1 VRPDDLG
8 PAGWPGSA
16 GPDAGPSGL
25 GVAELGLE
33 AAVVDMLPTGVIV
46 LDAADQVL
54 LANPAAVTMTGLSGS
69 APGSV
74 REELLRLAAACRA
87 SGRRATGEVALPP
100 RVRAPL
106 RRPPRDSE
114 LLAARVQA
122 RPVDGAPGTVVL
134 LLTDL
139 SDQRRV
145 DAVRR
150 DFVANVSHELKT
162 PVGALQLLAETIGDS
177 SDEPETVRRF
187 AARMLVESSRLTRL
201 VQELIDL
208 SRLQGAEPMVT
219 REDVALAAVIA
230 ESVDRVGL
238 AAESKGITV
247 AVSGDADV
255 RVKGDARQLVMAVSN
270 LLENAVAYS
279 PPGTNVGVTVSLADE
294 HDAIEIAVRDEG
306 IGISRRNQQRI
317 FERFFRVDPAR
328 SRETGGTG
336 LGLAIVKHVATN
348 HGGTVSVWSAEGAGS
363 TFTLRIPAD
372 SVVSINSSSRST

>member
-1 VRPDDLG
+1 
-8 PAGWPGSA
+8 
-16 GPDAGPSGL
+16 
-25 GVAELGLE
+25 
-33 AAVVDMLPTGVIV
+33 MLPTGVIV